1 MTTSRPKLATN
12 SLNTCAPPARPPAT
26 RARAG
31 AASRG
36 PPPPPPPPPRG
47 PRGGPP
53 RPPPRRARA
62 GWRPP
67 RRHPRRDARLDL
79 VGPPPK
85 DGQPLLVAAP
95 RGRRIVE
102 TPVQPRAR
110 GRERRTGLVGAVA
123 HGDHVV
129 PPLTEKAIERL
140 RGVPAQV
147 DADLRHR
154 GHRERVDAARLGAGA
169 RHLESIAGQAAKQ
182 PLRHLAAGGIVG
194 AEKEHA
200 RDTHPRRLGFVAR
213 TNALMNLPSTW
224 GATASASTPLSA
236 RNWRASSAR

>member
-1 MTTSRPKLATN
+1 MTTSRPKLARN
-12 SLNTCAPPARPPAT
+12 SLNTCAPPARAWRQAKKIGSPKI
-26 RARAG
+26 
-31 AASRG
+31 SG
-36 PPPPPPPPPRG
+36 PPPPPAGSGAGPDPRLTAAG
-47 PRGGPP
+47 RPGFQRPWGRP
-53 RPPPRRARA
+53 RP
-62 GWRPP
+62 
-67 RRHPRRDARLDL
+67 DARLDL

-102 TPVQPRAR
+102 APVQPRAR
-110 GRERRTGLVGAVA
+110 GRERRTGLVGAVT

-129 PPLTEKAIERL
+129 PPLAEKAIERF

-154 GHRERVDAARLGAGA
+154 ACRERVDAARLGAGT
-169 RHLESIAGQAAKQ
+169 RHLEPIARQAAEQ

-194 AEKEHA
+194 AEKEYARHA
-200 RDTHPRRLGFVAR
+200 HPRRLGFVAR